1 MENEA
6 KDWRARTCLLLGEER
21 LHGLAEKHVL
31 AVGLGGV
38 GAVASEMLVRA
49 GVGEMTA
56 VDGDT
61 VDPTNRNR
69 QLPALVSTQ
78 GRRKTDVMAE
88 RLKDINPELRLHV
101 LGRFLTETDMEA
113 LFASAQF
120 DLVLDAIDSVGPKT
134 ALLACAVRHGI
145 PVVSS
150 MGAGARLDP
159 EKVRCADISKTSV
172 CGLARAVR
180 LNLRKQNITHGVTA
194 VFSVEEPRKESIVPD
209 PSAGF
214 GKRSATG
221 TVSYMPAVFGCHCAA
236 AAIRLLCGL

>member
-1 MENEA
+1 MENEV

-21 LHGLAEKHVL
+21 LQRLAEKHVL

-38 GAVASEMLVRA
+38 GAFAAEMLVRA

-78 GRRKTDVMAE
+78 GRPKTEVMAE
-88 RLKDINPELRLHV
+88 RLKDINPELRLHTV
-101 LGRFLTETDMEA
+101 RRFLTESDMEA

-134 ALLACAVRHGI
+134 ALLAYAVRHGI

-180 LNLRKQNITHGVTA
+180 LKLRKQNITHGVTA
-194 VFSVEEPRKESIVPD
+194 VFSVEESRKESIVPD